1 MNRNVLKQI
10 LFWVTEAYYEEL
22 APQIRELKEA
32 ALTGAPEGVNI
43 HIMSHTDNNC
53 VSQADSNNVNHC
65 PETDFN
71 SNNHFSNVLN
81 DRDSHISYANND
93 CNAYHDTEPDTEP
106 RIMQQTLL
114 VTDSPCILNLCIR
127 QGFYAIALYHEG
139 NRHEDFSAT
148 PYAVEDVLSM
158 TYDSYLKAYQRLAG
172 LPWDI
177 LETERLSLRESTV
190 TDVDAFY
197 RIYREPSITRYME
210 NLFDDRDEERAYIE
224 NYIQNIYGFYGF
236 GMWTV
241 VHTGTGTVIGRA
253 GLNVREG
260 YELPE
265 LGFVTDVSF
274 QRQGYTYEICHA
286 ILQYAFEELDFPKVQ
301 AFCHPDNTASVH
313 LLQKLGFVYKEDALI
328 DGGLHAR
335 YEISART

>member
-10 LFWVTEAYYEEL
+10 LFWVTEAYYKEL

-32 ALTGAPEGVNI
+32 ALTGAPGGVEI
-43 HIMSHTDNNC
+43 GVMPCDDNM
-53 VSQADSNNVNHC
+53 
-65 PETDFN
+65 F
-71 SNNHFSNVLN
+71 
-81 DRDSHISYANND
+81 ISA
-93 CNAYHDTEPDTEP
+93 P
-106 RIMQQTLL
+106 QTLL
-114 VTDSPCILNLCIR
+114 VTDSPRILKLCIR
-127 QGFYAIALYHEG
+127 QGFYAIALYHDG
-139 NRHEDFSAT
+139 NRHEDLSAT
-148 PYAVEDVLSM
+148 PYAVENVLSL

-190 TDVDAFY
+190 ADVDAFY
-197 RIYREPSITRYME
+197 RIYQEPSITRYME

-241 VHTGTGTVIGRA
+241 VHTDTGTVIGRA
-253 GLNVREG
+253 GLNIREG

-274 QRQGYTYEICHA
+274 QKQGYTYEICRA
-286 ILQYAFEELDFPKVQ
+286 ILTYTFEELDFPKVQ

-335 YEISART
+335 YEISAST

>member
-1 MNRNVLKQI
+1 MYIFTNNRMSGKQGYTMNRNVLKQI
-10 LFWVTEAYYEEL
+10 LFWVTEAYYKEL

-32 ALTGAPEGVNI
+32 ALTGAPGGVEI
-43 HIMSHTDNNC
+43 GVMPCDDNM
-53 VSQADSNNVNHC
+53 
-65 PETDFN
+65 F
-71 SNNHFSNVLN
+71 
-81 DRDSHISYANND
+81 ISA
-93 CNAYHDTEPDTEP
+93 P
-106 RIMQQTLL
+106 QTLL
-114 VTDSPCILNLCIR
+114 VTDSPRILKLCIR
-127 QGFYAIALYHEG
+127 QGFYAIALYHDG
-139 NRHEDFSAT
+139 NRHEDLSAT
-148 PYAVEDVLSM
+148 PYAVENVLSL

-190 TDVDAFY
+190 ADVDAFY
-197 RIYREPSITRYME
+197 RIYQEPSITRYME

-241 VHTGTGTVIGRA
+241 VHTDTGTVIGRA
-253 GLNVREG
+253 GLNIREG

-274 QRQGYTYEICHA
+274 QKQGYTYEICRA
-286 ILQYAFEELDFPKVQ
+286 ILTYTFEELDFPKVQ

-335 YEISART
+335 YEISAST

>member
-1 MNRNVLKQI
+1 MNKNVLKQI
-10 LFWVTEAYYEEL
+10 LFLITEAYYEEL

-43 HIMSHTDNNC
+43 RIMSHTDNNR
-53 VSQADSNNVNHC
+53 VSQTDSDLFLKAC
-65 PETDFN
+65 
-71 SNNHFSNVLN
+71 N
-81 DRDSHISYANND
+81 DDDND
-93 CNAYHDTEPDTEP
+93 YCSDAKSVSA
-106 RIMQQTLL
+106 QQTLL
-114 VTDSPCILNLCIR
+114 VTDSPRILNLCIR
-127 QGFYAIALYHEG
+127 QGFYVIALYHEG
-139 NRHEDFSAT
+139 NRHEYFSAT
-148 PYAVEDVLSM
+148 PYAVEDVLSI

-190 TDVDAFY
+190 ADVDAFY
-197 RIYREPSITRYME
+197 RIYRKPSITRYME

-335 YEISART
+335 YEISAQT